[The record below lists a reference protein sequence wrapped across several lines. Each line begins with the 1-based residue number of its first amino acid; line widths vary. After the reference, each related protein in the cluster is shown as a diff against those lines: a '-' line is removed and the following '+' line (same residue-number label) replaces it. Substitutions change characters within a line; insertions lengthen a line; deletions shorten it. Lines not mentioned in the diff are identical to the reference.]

1 MLIFG
6 THSYPLLQP
15 MGILSILEEEC
26 MLPKATDNT
35 FKTKL
40 FAHHFGKSA
49 YFQKPTA
56 PEKNFEVHFELAHY
70 AGVVS

>member
-1 MLIFG
+1 
-6 THSYPLLQP
+6 

-26 MLPKATDNT
+26 MLSKATDKT

-40 FAHHFGKSA
+40 FDRHFGKSA
-49 YFQKPTA
+49 YFQKPIS
-56 PEKNFEVHFELAHY
+56 PEENLEVHFELAHY